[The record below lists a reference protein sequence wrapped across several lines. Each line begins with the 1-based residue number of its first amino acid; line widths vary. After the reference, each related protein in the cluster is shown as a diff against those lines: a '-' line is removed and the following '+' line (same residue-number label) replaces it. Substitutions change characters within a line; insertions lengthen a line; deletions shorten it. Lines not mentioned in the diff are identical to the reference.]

1 MFTLYDW
8 IAIAAAAAQ
17 IVNTWMTGSIF
28 ENFHAALDA
37 AYAANAEPSE
47 EDSTAG
53 FDIEL
58 TTDEKTWQDRIVL
71 YLPLWLVTLLR
82 CQFCMSHHVPWILI
96 VWFLFTSLF
105 IAPVQFLLRL
115 PVYSLAIT
123 RLLIAINNLL
133 PTKHA

>member
-1 MFTLYDW
+1 MFTPYDW
-8 IAIAAAAAQ
+8 IAITLAAAQ
-17 IVNTWMTGSIF
+17 AVNTWAKGSIF

-58 TTDEKTWQDRIVL
+58 TTDEKTWQDRVVL

-96 VWFLFTSLF
+96 VWFLFTGLF
-105 IAPVQFLLRL
+105 AATTQLLLRL

-123 RLLIAINNLL
+123 RLLIAVNNSL
-133 PTKHA
+133 PAKHL